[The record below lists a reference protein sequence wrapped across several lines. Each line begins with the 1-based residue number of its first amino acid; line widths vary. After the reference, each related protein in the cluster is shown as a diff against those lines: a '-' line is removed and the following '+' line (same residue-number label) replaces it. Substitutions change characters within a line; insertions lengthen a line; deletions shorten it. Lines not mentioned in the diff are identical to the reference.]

1 MADSLASRLEQHRA
15 YLMLLAR
22 LNLDGRLRAKVDPC
36 DVVQQTLLEAH
47 RSAEGFRGSG
57 RQLTAWLR
65 SILACQLARTVRDLR
80 RDKRDISRERSLQ
93 TALEESSARLEA
105 FLAADQSSPSQ
116 QAQRNEWAVRVAA
129 ALETLGD
136 DQREALVQHYYQGR
150 SVQEVAQAMNRSAA
164 SVAGLL
170 QRGLKALRQLLAD
183 KE

>member
-1 MADSLASRLEQHRA
+1 MGENLAPLLEQHRA

-22 LNLDGRLRAKVDPC
+22 LNLGTRLRARVDPC

-47 RSAEGFRGSG
+47 RSSQGFSG
-57 RQLTAWLR
+57 AGPQLTAWLR
-65 SILACQLARTVRDLR
+65 SILACQLARITRDLHR
-80 RDKRDISRERSLQ
+80 EKRDVSRECSLQ

-105 FLAADQSSPSQ
+105 FLAAEQSSPSQ

-129 ALETLGD
+129 ALETLPE
-136 DQREALVQHYYQGR
+136 DQREALLQHYYQGR
-150 SVQEVAQAMNRSAA
+150 TVAEVAQAMERSAA

-170 QRGLKALRQLLAD
+170 QRGLKALRRLLAE